1 MIEENAQKDTQKVI
15 IEVTSYKAF
24 LEALGDSRKVF
35 RIILIISAIAVLL
48 FAGITLV
55 LLSVKCIYPYSDIAT
70 NVFGATTIKNEKSE
84 VSYWLFNTAELWA
97 NSGIMVKQGQIIKIR
112 ASGKK
117 HTAIH
122 HLVKDVDSNRDIL
135 TDPWVG
141 TEGFSEQRSMNK
153 KRDVARARYRIFPDA
168 NQDALLVQVVP
179 LPQARKDTFQLRPA
193 KGGNQFE
200 IIGKENEIQINEDGI
215 LHFAIN
221 DIVLDDETV
230 IKMMTEMAN
239 EKSIGTGLLDSVK
252 VHRES
257 FKQTKDSIKIYGRFL
272 NLFGFNSNED
282 IPKKEKDG
290 KVLFGDFE
298 FGMNKNTKFIELFG
312 YCMNEYRTPWF
323 DDNIGSFLILVETVT
338 E

>member
-15 IEVTSYKAF
+15 IEVTRYKAF

-35 RIILIISAIAVLL
+35 RIILIISAITVLV
-48 FAGITLV
+48 FSGITLV
-55 LLSVKCIYPYSDIAT
+55 LLSVKRIYPYSDITT

-97 NSGIMVKQGQIIKIR
+97 NSGIKVKQGQTIKIR

-122 HLVKDVDSNRDIL
+122 HLVKDVDSNRVIL

-141 TEGFSEQRSMNK
+141 TEGFSEQRSVNK
-153 KRDVARARYRIFPDA
+153 ERDAARARYRIFPEQ

-179 LPQARKDTFQLRPA
+179 SRWAKKDLCQLRTLE
-193 KGGNQFE
+193 GGNQIE
-200 IIGKENEIQINEDGI
+200 LVGKGKKIRIEEDGT
-215 LHFAIN
+215 LYFAIN

-230 IKMMTEMAN
+230 IGMMAEMKGEQLSPQQIKDKAN
-239 EKSIGTGLLDSVK
+239 AIEECRKTYCNDPDKAYDDFLEKFNLSRDSVSRVNDK
-252 VHRES
+252 K
-257 FKQTKDSIKIYGRFL
+257 FMFGL
-272 NLFGFNSNED
+272 NEGTD
-282 IPKKEKDG
+282 W
-290 KVLFGDFE
+290 
-298 FGMNKNTKFIELFG
+298 IEIFG